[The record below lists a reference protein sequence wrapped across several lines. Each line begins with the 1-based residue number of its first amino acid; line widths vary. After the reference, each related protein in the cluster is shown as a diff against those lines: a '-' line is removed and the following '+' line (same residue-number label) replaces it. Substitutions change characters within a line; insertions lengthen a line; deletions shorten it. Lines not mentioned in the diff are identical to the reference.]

1 MAGMFTDP
9 RKGKRPASALDSLSP
24 ALWGGGGEEPLQTG
38 PQSPGSVLVP
48 QRRAWRR
55 RNSAISS
62 TMFSSFWME
71 EMDKNPSAAVCRGS
85 SLEVSA
91 FIQRKDGR
99 WEKALQDGKG
109 PV

>member
-1 MAGMFTDP
+1 M
-9 RKGKRPASALDSLSP
+9 
-24 ALWGGGGEEPLQTG
+24 EEKEFK
-38 PQSPGSVLVP
+38 
-48 QRRAWRR
+48 
-55 RNSAISS
+55 AISS

-99 WEKALQDGKG
+99 WETALQDGKG
-109 PV
+109 PVWGTSWSRPVRGEGPEAGLPVSVG